1 MKKKSATT
9 ASKALSAAALD
20 AKEDAGVDLC
30 SELYLGAARRPGRDV
45 QRVNVDFP
53 VQLLQEIDRQARRL
67 GVTRQ
72 AFIKVRIAD
81 SLGHS

>member
-9 ASKALSAAALD
+9 ASKALTAAALD
-20 AKEDAGVDLC
+20 AKHDAGVDL
-30 SELYLGAARRPGRDV
+30 SAHLDLGAARRPGRDV

-72 AFIKVRIAD
+72 AFIKGRIAD